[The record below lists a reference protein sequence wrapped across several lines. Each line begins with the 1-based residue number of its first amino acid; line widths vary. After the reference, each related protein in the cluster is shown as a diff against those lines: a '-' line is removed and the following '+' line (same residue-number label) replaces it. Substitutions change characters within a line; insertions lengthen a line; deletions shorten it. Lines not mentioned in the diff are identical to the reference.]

1 MTPYLRSLLRLR
13 QDERLA
19 ALREKAKSER
29 DPCAPDETV
38 QLLLACARMCAPTRA
53 LEIGTGEGLTAVAL
67 LQECPQLHLVTVE
80 SDEVRYRAACKN
92 FAAFGVAERVRCVLG
107 DAKDLLAALDEPFGL
122 IFLDGPKAQYGGY
135 LPDLKRLLA
144 PRGVLFADDVL
155 LYGWVDG
162 REETPPK
169 RRSIVRKIREYLEL
183 VCGDPDLRTSVLDVG
198 EGVAISVKKGSDV

>member
-67 LQECPQLHLVTVE
+67 LQECPRLHLVTVE
-80 SDEVRYRAACKN
+80 SDEARYRAACKN

-144 PRGVLFADDVL
+144 VRGRRAVIWLGGRKGGNASQTPLDRAEDPRISRTGL
-155 LYGWVDG
+155 
-162 REETPPK
+162 
-169 RRSIVRKIREYLEL
+169 RRSRLAHERFG
-183 VCGDPDLRTSVLDVG
+183 CRRRGRDLRQ
-198 EGVAISVKKGSDV
+198 KGIRCVVCLA